1 MTTENYIYFYVLDR
15 ETLMPK
21 LDSVLMNYMHCSQI
35 MFGKK
40 VRYAIAYKA
49 SAPNFSIYAR
59 RQFHNFK
66 VAISD

>member
-1 MTTENYIYFYVLDR
+1 
-15 ETLMPK
+15 
-21 LDSVLMNYMHCSQI
+21 

-49 SAPNFSIYAR
+49 SSPSFQIYAR

-66 VAISD
+66 VALSEDNYEGA